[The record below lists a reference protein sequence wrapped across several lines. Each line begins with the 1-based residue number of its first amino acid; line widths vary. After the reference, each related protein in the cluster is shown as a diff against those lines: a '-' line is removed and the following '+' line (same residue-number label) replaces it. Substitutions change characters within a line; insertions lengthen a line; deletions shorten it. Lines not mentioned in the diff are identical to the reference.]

1 MSSWTLAGARAAAFR
16 LTGLFGKLTACKGSE
31 FEGVIAQE
39 QTRGGVVGVKIKDVE
54 AMVLQSSRQYAAP
67 SRAEESHGIGSM
79 LVIKVT
85 TDAGISGYSDVET
98 QPQVGKAVI
107 DAPAGGTGMIDGL
120 RQALIG
126 EDPFEVER
134 LWHKMYKCS
143 VYYGRRGAAIQALS
157 GVDNCL
163 WSIIGQAVKQPICKL
178 LGACWRNKVRAY
190 ASTLFRPTPEAMAE
204 ACRSYID
211 QGFTAVKFG
220 WGAFGQDPKL
230 DVELARAAREALGP
244 DRELLIDPGWAV
256 ERTAD
261 ECVRLVRSLEPFR
274 PFFVEDCLPPED
286 YDGYARLANS
296 VETPIAAG
304 EQEATHWGFRQLIER
319 GRIDIVQP
327 DLSRCGGLTTGRRI
341 AHMVEEH
348 NIGLIPHAWS
358 SDILT
363 ATTLQFLA
371 YTKKADFIEFNVSS
385 GEISRQLAKNP
396 IVMKDGHLEIPD
408 RPGTGI
414 EVDEAVLHR
423 YRVL

>member
-1 MSSWTLAGARAAAFR
+1 M
-16 LTGLFGKLTACKGSE
+16 
-31 FEGVIAQE
+31 
-39 QTRGGVVGVKIKDVE
+39 KIKEVE
-54 AMVLQSSRQYAAP
+54 AIVLKSSEAYAAP
-67 SRAEESHGIGSM
+67 TGAEESHGIGYM

-85 TDAGISGYSDVET
+85 TDNGLVGYSDVET
-98 QPQVGKAVI
+98 QPHVAKAAI
-107 DAPAGGTGMIDGL
+107 DAPAGGAGMIDGL

-134 LWHKMYKCS
+134 LWYKMYKCS

-163 WSIIGQAVKQPICKL
+163 WSIIGQAVKQPIYKL
-178 LGACWRNKVRAY
+178 LGAHRRSKVRAY

-204 ACRSYID
+204 ACRGYIE

-220 WGAFGQDPKL
+220 WGIFGEDPKL
-230 DVELARAAREALGP
+230 DVELVRAAREALGP
-244 DRELLIDPGWAV
+244 DRDLLIDPGWRV
-256 ERTAD
+256 ERTA
-261 ECVRLVRSLEPFR
+261 EESIRMVRSIEAFR
-274 PFFVEDCLPPED
+274 PFFVEDCMPPED
-286 YDGYARLANS
+286 YDGYAKLADA

-304 EQEATHWGFRQLIER
+304 EQEGTHWGFRHLIER

-327 DLSRCGGLTTGRRI
+327 DLTRCGGLTTARRI
-341 AHMVEEH
+341 AHMVEDY

-363 ATTLQFLA
+363 AITLQYLA
-371 YTKKADFIEFNVSS
+371 YIKKAYFVEFNVST

-396 IVMKDGHLEIPD
+396 ITMKDGYVEIPD
-408 RPGTGI
+408 LPGTGI
-414 EVDEAVLHR
+414 EVDETVLEK